1 MAERTARPFDDAP
14 AEREQSPLLIGLA
27 GASGS
32 GKTFSA
38 LRLATGIVS
47 VTGGE
52 IYFIDTDNRRA
63 LHYADRFKFR
73 HVGFNPPFSSLA
85 YVDAI
90 RHCVKKGA
98 GAIIIDSMSHE
109 HEGEG
114 GMLSYQEA
122 ELDRM
127 AGDDFRKRESMK
139 MLAWAKPKAARR
151 ALIIEIQRLGI
162 PTIFCFRAKEGVKP
176 IKVNGKTEVVQQGFS
191 PIAGDEFVFEMTLN
205 TLLLPGSKGVPT
217 WTSEQPGE
225 HRMIKLPVQFESLES
240 VRAPLDEKLGENLA
254 KWAKGGAPRP
264 KANEQT
270 QENRQE
276 QRGED
281 QGDQRPTD
289 QEKPPQEQESGG
301 DGDFPGDRDMTR
313 AASKEDVK
321 RAAREKVDREL
332 EEDASR
338 RAQDYAPSWE
348 SERNDQAQEE
358 QDVDQTDQGGAFG
371 RFADLLAGAEDW
383 PSIEKLLGELTQ
395 AVEYKAADHD
405 RQMMARKLAYVRL
418 RELNERGYRLDFITN
433 AQAFRCYVEA
443 EDDDEAL
450 ALNFMAFKETPVW
463 KKLADVAGARHK
475 FVEAVDRRIAD
486 VRTSKATEGTFA

>member
-1 MAERTARPFDDAP
+1 MAERTARPFNDAP

-32 GKTFSA
+32 GKTYSA

-52 IYFIDTDNRRA
+52 IYFVDTDNRRA

-73 HVGFNPPFSSLA
+73 HVGFNPPFASLA

-176 IKVNGKTEVVQQGFS
+176 IKVGGKTEVVQQGFS

-205 TLLLPGSKGVPT
+205 ALLLPGSKGVPT

-254 KWAKGGAPRP
+254 KWARGGAPRP
-264 KANEQT
+264 KAIEQT
-270 QENRQE
+270 QESRQE
-276 QRGED
+276 QRQED
-281 QGDQRPTD
+281 EGDRRPA
-289 QEKPPQEQESGG
+289 EREIPPQEQES
-301 DGDFPGDRDMTR
+301 DRDADFPGDRDMTR
-313 AASKEDVK
+313 AAS
-321 RAAREKVDREL
+321 REEIQREPR
-332 EEDASR
+332 ERD
-338 RAQDYAPSWE
+338 QD
-348 SERNDQAQEE
+348 DQG
-358 QDVDQTDQGGAFG
+358 VDQTEQTGAFA

-418 RELNERGYRLDFITN
+418 RELNDRGYRLDFITN

-486 VRTSKATEGTFA
+486 LRTSKATEGTFA